1 MGAKPLSI
9 VFRLGIV
16 LALAT
21 TPVFGDQHADF
32 CPSVY
37 PKAKITLPFNPAFL
51 HVQKF
56 DAPEGGR
63 QHGLL
68 MSSFFNVVKDP
79 EGNRVERF
87 AERDLVAL
95 IRNLDALGSE
105 EFRIEEELEI
115 ISDLDGEP
123 RQVWPNETSRVP
135 DGVLPFEAVISPQG
149 FQVAPKP
156 GRLSIINLDEA
167 NYTEYIVDQSSFK
180 PPRCELGSADNQPW
194 FYHDARF
201 HDMDE
206 DGLKDI
212 VSVRSSFRIRG
223 GMCPPAGELVWFKNP
238 GDALAPD
245 EEWQETV
252 LVGTSP
258 APGGPEINMNLVDID
273 GDGVVEVIASHFFKH
288 DGITVYGPPQGKR
301 WSDVDLKAGVEV
313 RQRDIMRNQGRPF
326 AVEIADLNLDG
337 RLDVLTSNH
346 QGDGCFDVTN
356 DAIPGRVLA
365 IEQPADGRI
374 FDSDWRVHI
383 IKDDIRPNP
392 TYPPPERGPG
402 RLAPNR
408 ALALWPQ
415 RSQEGKSKPWV
426 LVGGDEASKVW
437 LLRPR
442 APDAQNW
449 DYDSAVV
456 FDINGY
462 YGEMA
467 TQTLLEDPQGVS
479 ISTIGGLSWRYDRPG
494 PDGFAEIYFPVF
506 EARDIHVLSFR
517 PQESAAAVSCPPD
530 RVHSCP
536 APP

>member
-1 MGAKPLSI
+1 MFTALR
-9 VFRLGIV
+9 FAIV
-16 LALAT
+16 LTLTARPLLAAQS
-21 TPVFGDQHADF
+21 GDF
-32 CPSVY
+32 CPSIY

-51 HVQKF
+51 HVQEF
-56 DAPEGGR
+56 DTPDGGHK
-63 QHGLL
+63 HGLL
-68 MSSFFNVVKDP
+68 MSSFFNVVKNP
-79 EGNRVERF
+79 EGDRVEGF
-87 AERDLVAL
+87 AKRDLVAL
-95 IRNLDALGSE
+95 IRNLDAVGSKD
-105 EFRIEEELEI
+105 FRIDQELQI
-115 ISDLDGEP
+115 LTDLDGEP

-135 DGVLPFEAVISPQG
+135 DGVLPFEAVVSPQG

-156 GRLSIINLDEA
+156 GRLSIINLDDP

-180 PPRCELGSADNQPW
+180 PPRCEPGSADNQPW

-201 HDMDE
+201 HDIDE

-223 GMCPPAGELVWFKNP
+223 GMCPPTGELVWFKNP
-238 GDALAPD
+238 GDALAPE

-252 LVGTSP
+252 LVGQSP

-273 GDGVVEVIASHFFKH
+273 GDGVVEVIATHFFKH
-288 DGITVYGPPQGKR
+288 DGITVYGPPRGKT
-301 WSDVDLKAGVEV
+301 WADVDSKAGVEV

-326 AVEIADLNLDG
+326 AVEIVDLNFDG

-346 QGDGCFDVTN
+346 QGDGCFDVT
-356 DAIPGRVLA
+356 DDDIPGRVLA
-365 IEQPADGRI
+365 IEQPADGRL
-374 FDSDWRVHI
+374 FDSDWQVHI

-415 RSQEGKSKPWV
+415 RAQEGQQRPWV

-442 APDAQNW
+442 EADAENW

-456 FDINGY
+456 FDINDH
-462 YGEMA
+462 YGAMA
-467 TQTLLEDPQGVS
+467 TQTLLDDPQGVS
-479 ISTIGGLSWRYDRPG
+479 ISTIGGLSWRYDQPG
-494 PDGFAEIYFPVF
+494 RKGSPRFTFPCSKPGIF
-506 EARDIHVLSFR
+506 MCSVL
-517 PQESAAAVSCPPD
+517 D
-530 RVHSCP
+530 RKNRLP
-536 APP
+536 R